1 LVQTDPPGAPGSTS
15 GTGRGILNANDRVFQ
30 GGCDMDI
37 RETITQLYKDYES
50 RNLTAV
56 LNGLPDGFSFEWP
69 FDPNTARYAGTCH
82 SKAELLAQLNDVATS
97 FQFNKYHATNILVDG
112 DRAAAQVEL
121 DLTSLKTGRTFS
133 ATIAHFWW
141 FEDGIP
147 VRLVEYGDT
156 ALIANESFS
165 EGETSSQGS
174 TPS

>member
-1 LVQTDPPGAPGSTS
+1 
-15 GTGRGILNANDRVFQ
+15 
-30 GGCDMDI
+30 MDI
-37 RETITQLYKDYES
+37 RETITQLYRDYES
-50 RNLTAV
+50 RNLNAV
-56 LNGLPDGFSFEWP
+56 LNGLPDHFRFEWP
-69 FDPNTARYAGTCH
+69 FDPNTARYTGSH
-82 SKAELLAQLNDVATS
+82 SKAELLKQLNAVAVS
-97 FQFNKYHATNILVDG
+97 FQFNRYHATNILVDG

-165 EGETSSQGS
+165 ESETSSQLIAN
-174 TPS
+174 T